1 MAISRSTA
9 ALFLVLLVCIGMAN
23 GADAGSTRRR
33 NNRRNRDT
41 RDRAHAD
48 NANAGIDK
56 AAEQQ
61 QDQRELFHRLENE
74 EIIIG
79 RGGVEKIIKL
89 PSHANGGPK
98 PKVDGPDDEEE
109 PSDEDTPEEED
120 GIEDEEPSAEEEE
133 SDEDPHD
140 EDTHHD

>member
-1 MAISRSTA
+1 MAISRSAA
-9 ALFLVLLVCIGMAN
+9 ALLLVLLVCIGMAN

-33 NNRRNRDT
+33 NNRRNRDN

-98 PKVDGPDDEEE
+98 PKVDDPDDKEEPTDSEEE
-109 PSDEDTPEEED
+109 KTPEEED
-120 GIEDEEPSAEEEE
+120 ET